1 MEQLRRLLQAVDDFQ
16 QRHHWLAFPVAVVK
30 KYGEDQAGQRAALL
44 AYYGFF
50 SLSSAT
56 RSARRSR
63 AAGCGEGPGQAGGAA
78 ARPAGRGQLRRHR

>member
-30 KYGEDQAGQRAALL
+30 RYGEQAGQRAALL

-63 AAGCGEGPGQAGGAA
+63 AAGCGEGAWP
-78 ARPAGRGQLRRHR
+78 